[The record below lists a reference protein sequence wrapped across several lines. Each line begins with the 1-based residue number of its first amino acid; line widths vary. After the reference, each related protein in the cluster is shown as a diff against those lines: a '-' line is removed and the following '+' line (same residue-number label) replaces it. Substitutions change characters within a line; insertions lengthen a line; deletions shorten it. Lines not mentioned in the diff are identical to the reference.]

1 MINPTHIEAYTFFGL
16 EKGPSLL
23 VIGAIHGDETCGSK
37 AIKKINNLISK
48 HDIKIVSGR
57 LTMIPTANPLAVYL
71 KSRNG
76 DRNLNRNF
84 YPKVSPKDN
93 EDHLNNILC
102 PIIEQHDIVIDL
114 HSFKIGDKP
123 FALIKSINDDHSIV
137 INISNYHSKLSEK
150 TLASW
155 LGVQTVV
162 GNWTDTYDAGVNKR
176 IKRREL
182 KKDSLENLNVD
193 KRYGMGTTEYSRENN
208 AIAVTL
214 ECGQHS
220 DPQSETIAFNAIKSV
235 LAQLKM
241 VEKNEGKIDINRI
254 NFIKLFEVFDK
265 NELDDNFL
273 RPWKNFDKI
282 AKGTQIAIRACGDKI
297 IATEDCTILFPNE
310 NANPEHEWFYLA
322 KTFDSKT

>member
-48 HDIKIVSGR
+48 HDIKIISGR
-57 LTMIPTANPLAVYL
+57 LTMIPTANPLAVNL

-182 KKDSLENLNVD
+182 KKDSLKEIKSRLSALNINLPVKIENLVN
-193 KRYGMGTTEYSRENN
+193 KEIE
-208 AIAVTL
+208 
-214 ECGQHS
+214 Q
-220 DPQSETIAFNAIKSV
+220 AFKYARGSKFPKPIE
-235 LAQLKM
+235 A
-241 VEKNEGKIDINRI
+241 
-254 NFIKLFEVFDK
+254 F
-265 NELDDNFL
+265 
-273 RPWKNFDKI
+273 
-282 AKGTQIAIRACGDKI
+282 KGVYA
-297 IATEDCTILFPNE
+297 
-310 NANPEHEWFYLA
+310 
-322 KTFDSKT
+322 SK